1 MENYKYS
8 KEHEWVKV
16 ESDEGALIGISEHA
30 AETLGD
36 IVFVEL
42 PEIDDSI
49 QQFEKMGEIESVKA
63 VSDLFSPITGKVLEV
78 NAELIDQP
86 EKINESA
93 ETSGWMIKVV
103 LTNSSEL
110 ENLMSE
116 SEYLQ
121 FVENEE

>member
-16 ESDEGALIGISEHA
+16 ESDEVALIGISEHA

-103 LTNSSEL
+103 LSDSSEL
-110 ENLMSE
+110 ENLMSQT
-116 SEYLQ
+116 EYLQ

>member
-16 ESDEGALIGISEHA
+16 ESDEVALIGISAHA

-103 LTNSSEL
+103 LSDSSEL
-110 ENLMSE
+110 ENLMSQT
-116 SEYLQ
+116 EYLQ

>member
-16 ESDEGALIGISEHA
+16 ESDEVVLIGISLHA

-78 NAELIDQP
+78 NTELIDQP

-103 LTNSSEL
+103 LSDSSEL

-116 SEYLQ
+116 SEYLH

>member
-16 ESDEGALIGISEHA
+16 ESDEVALIGISEHA

-103 LTNSSEL
+103 LSDSSEL

-116 SEYLQ
+116 SEYLH

>member
-16 ESDEGALIGISEHA
+16 ESDEVALIGISAHA

>member
-16 ESDEGALIGISEHA
+16 ESDEVVLIGISPHA

-78 NAELIDQP
+78 NTELIDQP

-103 LTNSSEL
+103 PSDSSEL

-116 SEYLQ
+116 SEYLH

>member
-16 ESDEGALIGISEHA
+16 ESDEVALIGISEHA

-42 PEIDDSI
+42 PEIDYSI

>member
-1 MENYKYS
+1 MENYKYA

-16 ESDEGALIGISEHA
+16 ESDEVALIGISEHA

-49 QQFEKMGEIESVKA
+49 QQFAKMGEIESVKA

>member
-16 ESDEGALIGISEHA
+16 ESDEVALIGISEHA

-49 QQFEKMGEIESVKA
+49 QQFAKMGEIESVKA

-103 LTNSSEL
+103 LSDSSEL
-110 ENLMSE
+110 ENLMSQT
-116 SEYLQ
+116 EYLQ

>member
-16 ESDEGALIGISEHA
+16 ESDEVALIGISEHA

-49 QQFEKMGEIESVKA
+49 QQFEKMGEIESVKG
-63 VSDLFSPITGKVLEV
+63 VSD
-78 NAELIDQP
+78 
-86 EKINESA
+86 
-93 ETSGWMIKVV
+93 
-103 LTNSSEL
+103 
-110 ENLMSE
+110 
-116 SEYLQ
+116 
-121 FVENEE
+121 

>member
-16 ESDEGALIGISEHA
+16 ESDEVALIGISEHA

-103 LTNSSEL
+103 LSDSSEL

-116 SEYLQ
+116 TEYLQ

>member
-16 ESDEGALIGISEHA
+16 ESDEVALIGISEHA

-49 QQFEKMGEIESVKA
+49 QQFEKMG
-63 VSDLFSPITGKVLEV
+63 V

-103 LTNSSEL
+103 LSDSSEL

-116 SEYLQ
+116 SEYLH

>member
-16 ESDEGALIGISEHA
+16 ESDEVALIGISEHA

-116 SEYLQ
+116 TEYLQ

>member
-16 ESDEGALIGISEHA
+16 ESDEVALIGISAHA

-49 QQFEKMGEIESVKA
+49 QQFAKMGEIESVKA

-78 NAELIDQP
+78 NAELIDEP

>member
-16 ESDEGALIGISEHA
+16 EFDEVALIGISEHA

>member
-16 ESDEGALIGISEHA
+16 ESDEVVLIGISPHA

-103 LTNSSEL
+103 LSDSSEL

-116 SEYLQ
+116 SEYLH

>member
-16 ESDEGALIGISEHA
+16 ESDEVALIGISEHA

-78 NAELIDQP
+78 NTELIDQP

-103 LTNSSEL
+103 LSDSSEL

-116 SEYLQ
+116 SEYLH

>member
-16 ESDEGALIGISEHA
+16 ESDEVALIGISEHA

-49 QQFEKMGEIESVKA
+49 QQFAKMGEIESVKA

-103 LTNSSEL
+103 LSDSSEL

>member
-16 ESDEGALIGISEHA
+16 ESDEVALIGISEHA

-78 NAELIDQP
+78 NAELIDEP

>member
-16 ESDEGALIGISEHA
+16 ESDEVALIGISEHA

-78 NAELIDQP
+78 NTELIDQP

>member
-16 ESDEGALIGISEHA
+16 ESDEVVLIGISPHA

-78 NAELIDQP
+78 NTELIDQP

-103 LTNSSEL
+103 LSDSSEL

-116 SEYLQ
+116 SEYLH

>member
-16 ESDEGALIGISEHA
+16 ESDEVALIGISEHA

>member
-16 ESDEGALIGISEHA
+16 ESDEVALIGISEHA

-110 ENLMSE
+110 ENLMSQT
-116 SEYLQ
+116 EYLQ

>member
-16 ESDEGALIGISEHA
+16 ESDEVALIGISEHA

-116 SEYLQ
+116 SEYLH

>member
-16 ESDEGALIGISEHA
+16 ESDEVALIGISAHA

-103 LTNSSEL
+103 LSDSSEL

-116 SEYLQ
+116 TEYLQ

>member
-16 ESDEGALIGISEHA
+16 ESDEVALIGISEHA

-49 QQFEKMGEIESVKA
+49 QQFAKMGEIESVKA

>member
-16 ESDEGALIGISEHA
+16 ESDEDALIGISEHA

>member
-16 ESDEGALIGISEHA
+16 ESDEVALIGISAHA

-63 VSDLFSPITGKVLEV
+63 VSDLFSQITGKVLEV

>member
-16 ESDEGALIGISEHA
+16 ESDEVALIGISEHS